1 MDTLDID
8 ALFVGEPVFERRC
21 YMLDVSRDRV
31 PTLETLAW
39 LIGILGRLRFNELQ
53 LYIEHTFTYQGHEVV
68 WRDASAY
75 TPQDLAA
82 VKKLASKAGIEL
94 VANSNCFGH
103 MERWLAHDDRSSTAG
118 ALVHRSTQQR

>member
-1 MDTLDID
+1 MHVMDTLDID

-75 TPQDLAA
+75 TPQDTRRDRCSHRGLTIAPCGRSNSSWPRA
-82 VKKLASKAGIEL
+82 RSQLYSPAS
-94 VANSNCFGH
+94 
-103 MERWLAHDDRSSTAG
+103 
-118 ALVHRSTQQR
+118 